1 MKMAALD
8 NLLLPEVLQKPCLLL
23 SAEQKSFS
31 KICSYWRYSWSLYS
45 IPRCTGSSIQC
56 RIMLSGIVKKSGDIQ
71 WKFEQIC
78 RDRNVKKL
86 EELIQSGW
94 NVNTKVNLV
103 CLCV

>member
-1 MKMAALD
+1 
-8 NLLLPEVLQKPCLLL
+8 
-23 SAEQKSFS
+23 
-31 KICSYWRYSWSLYS
+31 
-45 IPRCTGSSIQC
+45 
-56 RIMLSGIVKKSGDIQ
+56 MLSGIVKKSGDIQ

-103 CLCV
+103 CLCVYD